1 MLKENKMIT
10 ENRWKHILGVA
21 RKAKEFALKIK
32 PNDEKYAED
41 MFLLGLLHDLGYE
54 FSETGRG
61 HSDIGGEILKRSG
74 YKYWNEVANHGYS
87 ENVCMTDELF
97 ILNCA
102 DMSIAA
108 DGKNCTM
115 AKRLENIGTRYG
127 VDSSAYRKAVLEI
140 EKLQSDARYLKL
152 K

>member
-1 MLKENKMIT
+1 MIT

-21 RKAKEFALKIK
+21 RKAKEFALKMK

-54 FSETGRG
+54 FSETGWG
-61 HSDIGGEILKRSG
+61 HSIIGGEILKRSG

-87 ENVCMTDELF
+87 ENVGITDELF

-102 DMSIAA
+102 DMSIAV
-108 DGKNCTM
+108 DGTNCTI
-115 AKRLENIGTRYG
+115 AERLEDIGTRYG
-127 VDSSAYRKAVLEI
+127 INSSAYHKAVLEI
-140 EKLQSDARYLKL
+140 EKLQSDVRYSKL
-152 K
+152 I